1 LTTTVVKVGPDGSH
15 WRLQSFLDDGLQ
27 ETVKVYNYCYK
38 GKQSSFVP
46 ARDFEKGSHSVVAHV
61 IKQFHSVDSKP
72 LDAFATLDGRFESGK
87 TYVFQ
92 NAIEDN
98 KAKVW
103 IANAETGEA
112 VTSKEMVKLTVPDV
126 VDNKQYQNRRCSAS
140 TL

>member
-1 LTTTVVKVGPDGSH
+1 
-15 WRLQSFLDDGLQ
+15 
-27 ETVKVYNYCYK
+27 
-38 GKQSSFVP
+38 
-46 ARDFEKGSHSVVAHV
+46 AHV

-126 VDNKQYQNRRCSAS
+126 VDNKQYQNRRCSA
-140 TL
+140 